1 MPVGV
6 IIALSVFGAIVLI
19 ALLVAII
26 SAVSTASSV
35 ETENSSVRMKKEQRL
50 LQQIRRMFGDAKAV
64 FFRAFAE
71 LIQGVR

>member
-35 ETENSSVRMKKEQRL
+35 ETRSDE
-50 LQQIRRMFGDAKAV
+50 D
-64 FFRAFAE
+64 
-71 LIQGVR
+71 

>member
-1 MPVGV
+1 MARGGKGMPVGG

-35 ETENSSVRMKKEQRL
+35 ETRSDE
-50 LQQIRRMFGDAKAV
+50 D
-64 FFRAFAE
+64 
-71 LIQGVR
+71 